1 MTDYA
6 KWSRLNASIPDDD
19 DDRARAK
26 LRELKDGMSEPELKR
41 IHECWHQPEFKSIY
55 NEYEQTVSD
64 PKHRAETE
72 QYLTQ
77 CEAEQRAASKQRAAG
92 EALAASAPSSTSAT
106 SCGSAVGGAV
116 PAAPPAPEGS
126 ELIKPKKGFVLKTYK
141 RSAEINTKASDDSDQ
156 QKREKAKSEPPPQ
169 KKAKSDPP
177 PPQFSP
183 YIPLPPPSPHISRGL
198 SSPHHRM
205 LLVVFLFSPTH
216 PFLPDVAPN
225 FSHIS
230 PLILVFAG
238 LHQRLRSR
246 ADRYANMRDC
256 AHA

>member
-156 QKREKAKSEPPPQ
+156 QKREKAK
-169 KKAKSDPP
+169 
-177 PPQFSP
+177 
-183 YIPLPPPSPHISRGL
+183 IP
-198 SSPHHRM
+198 
-205 LLVVFLFSPTH
+205 
-216 PFLPDVAPN
+216 
-225 FSHIS
+225 
-230 PLILVFAG
+230 
-238 LHQRLRSR
+238 RSR
-246 ADRYANMRDC
+246 SRRCQAC
-256 AHA
+256 

>member
-19 DDRARAK
+19 DDKARAK

-55 NEYEQTVSD
+55 HEYEQTVSD

-92 EALAASAPSSTSAT
+92 EARAASAPSSRSAT
-106 SCGSAVGGAV
+106 ACGSAVGGAV
-116 PAAPPAPEGS
+116 PAAPPAPKGS

-141 RSAEINTKASDDSDQ
+141 RSPEINTNASDGSDQ
-156 QKREKAKSEPPPQ
+156 QKREKAKSDLTLTLNPPP
-169 KKAKSDPP
+169 
-177 PPQFSP
+177 FSP
-183 YIPLPPPSPHISRGL
+183 YIPPPPSPHISHGL

-205 LLVVFLFSPTH
+205 LLVIFLFSPTH
-216 PFLPDVAPN
+216 PFLPYVAPH

-230 PLILVFAG
+230 PCILVFAG

-246 ADRYANMRDC
+246 ADRYADMCDC
-256 AHA
+256 SHE